1 MKQTIL
7 TFAIRRQA
15 MIEFSAIQQ
24 TVIEQMQYY
33 SKKMKPGRPYR
44 IMLKEI
50 RPKRTTGEFSQN
62 HHLNGHVQQICEE
75 TGNDFTAIKQYI
87 KQRAIKQNYPYT
99 TLPNGDV
106 LPKSEADVDV
116 LECGYA
122 IDEAHILA
130 GELAINLREE

>member
-1 MKQTIL
+1 MS
-7 TFAIRRQA
+7 
-15 MIEFSAIQQ
+15 IEFSAIQQ

-33 SKKMKPGRPYR
+33 AAKMRPGRPYR
-44 IMLKEI
+44 IVLKEI
-50 RPKRTTGEFSQN
+50 RPKRTTGPESQN

-87 KQRAIKQNYPYT
+87 KQKAIRQGYGFT

-130 GELAINLREE
+130 GELGISLREE